1 MRKEA
6 GLSYALA
13 RIVKLLKVG
22 SLLESV
28 FMIGIAQNLL
38 VQLHHPWVQTRPRAV
53 ILFVCP
59 LVNHREGPVGSRK
72 PRQDLAPLLVEG
84 LRVPGEALLGALLV
98 VGSVLDSFR
107 IDHRLI
113 FPSFSLELPPCCGKH
128 LWRILDSDLLNR
140 LFL

>member
-6 GLSYALA
+6 GLSYTLA

-28 FMIGIAQNLL
+28 LMIGIAQHLL

-72 PRQDLAPLLVEG
+72 PGQDLALLLVEG
-84 LRVPGEALLGALLV
+84 PCVPGEALLGALLI
-98 VGSVLDSFR
+98 VGSVLDSFG
-107 IDHRLI
+107 IDHRCI
-113 FPSFSLELPPCCGKH
+113 IVSFSLELLSGCG
-128 LWRILDSDLLNR
+128 
-140 LFL
+140 